1 MSSRLGPENTRVAA
15 PNVCGWKGAAHE
27 EGKAT
32 TGEPT
37 PARSLRG
44 LPVTLQMVWRRKV
57 YEY

>member
-32 TGEPT
+32 TGEPD
-37 PARSLRG
+37 LH
-44 LPVTLQMVWRRKV
+44 
-57 YEY
+57 